1 MRKHLHFTNRRLTFF
16 SLKISVG
23 EIPGNAFSFLPTYPC
38 SQNNLEEAHLSVSG
52 THSRNSKPC
61 HSLIFDTPPPQ
72 AKGERKSAFHSDKY
86 PLMFIRQLWSLPQ
99 NTGTNG
105 ETCFSLSRL
114 KFWLQNQI
122 FQHETTRKT
131 HHSNM
136 SAESRKQKTIKR
148 S

>member
-23 EIPGNAFSFLPTYPC
+23 EIPGNAFSFLPTHPR
-38 SQNNLEEAHLSVSG
+38 SQNNMEEAHLSVSQ

-61 HSLIFDTPPPQ
+61 HSLIIDTHTPTQ
-72 AKGERKSAFHSDKY
+72 GERKSAFHSDNY

-99 NTGTNG
+99 NTGTKG

-114 KFWLQNQI
+114 NIWLQNQI

-131 HHSNM
+131 HRSNM
-136 SAESRKQKTIKR
+136 SAESRKQKTVKR